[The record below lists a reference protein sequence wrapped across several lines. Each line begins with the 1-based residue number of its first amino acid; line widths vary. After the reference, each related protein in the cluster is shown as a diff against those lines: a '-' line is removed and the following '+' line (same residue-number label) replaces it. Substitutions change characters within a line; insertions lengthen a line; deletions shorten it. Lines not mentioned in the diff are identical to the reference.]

1 MPREPKRFVVAD
13 PATFDGNP
21 YEVADRALAQAAAV
35 ADVLTDALESAYP
48 MLRSAEFERQ
58 LHSVGECSDEAFEN
72 SALAKRFNAL
82 HASIGDAKRTLRI
95 LRRAASFDPKHP
107 PKE

>member
-1 MPREPKRFVVAD
+1 MPREPKTFTVAD

-21 YEVADRALAQAAAV
+21 YEVADRALAQAGAV
-35 ADVLTDALESAYP
+35 ADVLTHALETAYP
-48 MLRSAEFERQ
+48 MLRTAEFERQ
-58 LHSVGECSDEAFEN
+58 LHANSECSDEDFEK
-72 SALAKRFNAL
+72 SALAKRFNEVGITVAGIK
-82 HASIGDAKRTLRI
+82 HTLNV